1 MAELIEQTNDK
12 LVIRKLIPA
21 SREEVFA
28 AWSDPESIRHWM
40 CPGDAKTAEAQRS
53 FGRLPSARDGKD
65 RRRDHKTRAEFDR
78 AFRQARSAAEEKA

>member
-1 MAELIEQTNDK
+1 ML
-12 LVIRKLIPA
+12 
-21 SREEVFA
+21 A
-28 AWSDPESIRHWM
+28 AFRQQLTPH
-40 CPGDAKTAEAQRS
+40 AKTAEPQRS